1 MKDFIYGIKRSTPVG
16 IAYLA
21 VSFAFGVM
29 AVKGITP
36 LMATIISLTNLTSSG
51 QFAGVR
57 LIFEAASYLEI
68 AATVFLINLRYSLM
82 STSLSQKLDE
92 TIPSWKKL
100 IFGFAITDELY
111 AIAINEDRRRLSSS
125 YMFGMM
131 ILPILGWTLG
141 TLLGGLS
148 STIFSDR
155 IIEALSLALYSMFI
169 ALIIP
174 NAKKSFGVFVVVAI
188 SIVISC
194 IFEFVPYLS
203 NVNPG
208 LKIIIPT
215 IIGAVTGA
223 IFFPL
228 KDEKESE
235 DLEHV

>member
-36 LMATIISLTNLTSSG
+36 LMATIISFTNLTSSG

-57 LIFEAASYLEI
+57 LIFQAASYIEI
-68 AATVFLINLRYSLM
+68 AITVFLINLRYSLM

-111 AIAINEDRRRLSSS
+111 AIAINEERRKLSSA

-131 ILPILGWTLG
+131 ILPILGWTIE
-141 TLLGGLS
+141 TLLGSLS

-169 ALIIP
+169 AIILP
-174 NAKKSFGVFVVVAI
+174 DAKKNLGIFIVIII
-188 SIVISC
+188 SVIISC
-194 IFEFVPYLS
+194 IFEYVPYVS
-203 NVNPG
+203 TINPG

-215 IIGAVTGA
+215 IIGALIGA
-223 IFFPL
+223 LFFPV
-228 KDEKESE
+228 KEKEKEEESN
-235 DLEHV
+235 V

>member
-131 ILPILGWTLG
+131 VLPILGWTLG

-169 ALIIP
+169 AIIMP
-174 NAKKSFGVFVVVAI
+174 DAKKSFGVFMVISI

-194 IFEFVPYLS
+194 VFEFVPYLS

-215 IIGAVTGA
+215 IIGATLGA
-223 IFFPL
+223 LIFPV

-235 DLEHV
+235 GKEHV

>member
-155 IIEALSLALYSMFI
+155 IIDALSLALYSMFI

-174 NAKKSFGVFVVVAI
+174 DAKKSLGIYVVVAI

-228 KDEKESE
+228 KGEKESG

>member
-36 LMATIISLTNLTSSG
+36 LMATIISFTNLTSSG

-57 LIFEAASYLEI
+57 LIFQAASYIEI
-68 AATVFLINLRYSLM
+68 AITVFLINLRYSLM

-111 AIAINEDRRRLSSS
+111 AIAINEERRKLSSA

-131 ILPILGWTLG
+131 ILPILGWTIG
-141 TLLGGLS
+141 TLLGSLS

-169 ALIIP
+169 AIILP
-174 NAKKSFGVFVVVAI
+174 DAKKNLGIFIVIII
-188 SIVISC
+188 SVIISC
-194 IFEFVPYLS
+194 IFEYVPYVS
-203 NVNPG
+203 TINPG

-215 IIGAVTGA
+215 IIGALIGA
-223 IFFPL
+223 LFFPV
-228 KDEKESE
+228 KEKEKEEESN
-235 DLEHV
+235 V

>member
-36 LMATIISLTNLTSSG
+36 LMATIISFTNLTSSG

-57 LIFEAASYLEI
+57 LIFQAASYIEI
-68 AATVFLINLRYSLM
+68 AITVFLINLRYSLM

-111 AIAINEDRRRLSSS
+111 AIAINEERRKLPSA

-131 ILPILGWTLG
+131 ILPILGWTTG
-141 TLLGGLS
+141 TLLGSLS

-169 ALIIP
+169 AIILP
-174 NAKKSFGVFVVVAI
+174 DAKKNLGIFIVIII
-188 SIVISC
+188 SVIISC
-194 IFEFVPYLS
+194 IFEYVPYVS
-203 NVNPG
+203 TINPG

-215 IIGAVTGA
+215 IIGALIGA
-223 IFFPL
+223 LFFPV
-228 KDEKESE
+228 KEKEKEEESN
-235 DLEHV
+235 V

>member
-36 LMATIISLTNLTSSG
+36 LMATIISFTNLTSSG

-57 LIFEAASYLEI
+57 LIFQAASYIEI
-68 AATVFLINLRYSLM
+68 AVTVFLINLRYSLM

-111 AIAINEDRRRLSSS
+111 AIAINEERRKLSSA

-131 ILPILGWTLG
+131 ILPILGWTTG
-141 TLLGGLS
+141 TLLGSLS

-169 ALIIP
+169 AIILP
-174 NAKKSFGVFVVVAI
+174 DAKKNLGIFIVIII
-188 SIVISC
+188 SVIISC
-194 IFEFVPYLS
+194 IFEYVPYVS
-203 NVNPG
+203 TINPG

-215 IIGAVTGA
+215 IIGALIGA
-223 IFFPL
+223 LFFPV
-228 KDEKESE
+228 KEKEKEEESN
-235 DLEHV
+235 V

>member
-36 LMATIISLTNLTSSG
+36 LMATIISFTNLTSSG

-57 LIFEAASYLEI
+57 LIFQAASYIEI
-68 AATVFLINLRYSLM
+68 AITVFLINLRYSLM

-111 AIAINEDRRRLSSS
+111 AIAINEERRKLSSA

-131 ILPILGWTLG
+131 ILPILGWTTG
-141 TLLGGLS
+141 TLLGSLS

-169 ALIIP
+169 AIILP
-174 NAKKSFGVFVVVAI
+174 DAKKNLGIFIVIII
-188 SIVISC
+188 SVIISC
-194 IFEFVPYLS
+194 IFEYVPYVS
-203 NVNPG
+203 TINPG

-215 IIGAVTGA
+215 IIGALIGA
-223 IFFPL
+223 LFFPV
-228 KDEKESE
+228 KEKEKEEESN
-235 DLEHV
+235 V